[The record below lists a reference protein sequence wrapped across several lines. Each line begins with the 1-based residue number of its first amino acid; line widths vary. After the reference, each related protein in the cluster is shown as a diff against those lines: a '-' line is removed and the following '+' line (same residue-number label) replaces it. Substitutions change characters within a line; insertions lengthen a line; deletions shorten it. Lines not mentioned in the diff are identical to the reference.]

1 MGKQKHFR
9 TPEQVEF
16 ADLLK
21 ASGLKGA
28 EIARRMGITR
38 SSISRI
44 LGGHQNPSPMALAS
58 LKRIVEDINLGP
70 RDTPKVTGALV
81 LKESEI
87 GEVHDT
93 RRIIPGGQL
102 APVVSWAVAGSPGFD
117 PQDLANQTDEVYP
130 TDCRD
135 PNCFWLQVEND
146 SMIDEVKPGD
156 YMLLAPNSEA
166 VNGRIV
172 AAKLSQ
178 ERGVLCKLYHRNGDM
193 IRLTS
198 FNPAYPMLE
207 YRAKDFDWIY
217 PMHVLMRKPRPL

>member
-1 MGKQKHFR
+1 MGRYKTR
-9 TPEQVEF
+9 EQTEF
-16 ADLLK
+16 AELVERSGLSPAEVARRLGLSK
-21 ASGLKGA
+21 ASLSRTLAGEQNPRSTTLMALRALVA
-28 EIARRMGITR
+28 EIEA
-38 SSISRI
+38 
-44 LGGHQNPSPMALAS
+44 
-58 LKRIVEDINLGP
+58 
-70 RDTPKVTGALV
+70 PKVTGALV
-81 LKESEI
+81 LKEGEI
-87 GEVHDT
+87 GEVQDT

-117 PQDLANQTDEVYP
+117 PQDLANQTDEVHP

-178 ERGVLCKLYHRNGDM
+178 ERGVLCKLYHRNGDV

-198 FNPAYPMLE
+198 YNPAYPMLE
-207 YRAKDFDWIY
+207 YRAKDFEWIY
-217 PMHVLMRKPRPL
+217 PMYVLMRKPRPL